1 MAKRHFPHK
10 IEVQTGDWLIKMKIR
25 RLPYGNAD
33 YHTGNRNKEAALAHI
48 LNAEGEKMQTI
59 ICMKEISTK
68 ELFELNCSVRKLL
81 EAVTC
86 LENILQ
92 GKLEFA
98 ICGEKKS
105 HKKETFDEMVPEY
118 TL

>member
-1 MAKRHFPHK
+1 MGMPIITPGTGTREQALTDI
-10 IEVQTGDWLIKMKIR
+10 IESIALQ
-25 RLPYGNAD
+25 
-33 YHTGNRNKEAALAHI
+33 EAALAHI

-105 HKKETFDEMVPEY
+105 HKKDTFDEMVPEY

>member
-1 MAKRHFPHK
+1 MGMPIITSGTGTREQAITDI
-10 IEVQTGDWLIKMKIR
+10 IESIALQET
-25 RLPYGNAD
+25 
-33 YHTGNRNKEAALAHI
+33 ALAHI

-59 ICMKEISTK
+59 ICMKDISVK

-86 LENILQ
+86 LETILQ
-92 GKLEFA
+92 EKLEYA
-98 ICGEKKS
+98 VCGEKKC
-105 HKKETFDEMVPEY
+105 HKKSSCNEKITEY

>member
-1 MAKRHFPHK
+1 MGMPIITPGTGTREQALTDI
-10 IEVQTGDWLIKMKIR
+10 IESIALQ
-25 RLPYGNAD
+25 
-33 YHTGNRNKEAALAHI
+33 EAALAHI

>member
-1 MAKRHFPHK
+1 MGMPIITPGTGTREQALTDI
-10 IEVQTGDWLIKMKIR
+10 IESIALQ
-25 RLPYGNAD
+25 
-33 YHTGNRNKEAALAHI
+33 EAALAHI

-86 LENILQ
+86 LESILQ
-92 GKLEFA
+92 EKLEFA
-98 ICGEKKS
+98 ICGEKKC
-105 HKKETFDEMVPEY
+105 HKKAVFGETAPEY